1 MPYQYV
7 QIKIINYYYTRRFIK
22 YQQTSAKLIQLF
34 TSAWR
39 NKNTERKGKI
49 YNLYI
54 LFFKSISF
62 ACVFSVFIY
71 L

>member
-7 QIKIINYYYTRRFIK
+7 QIKNINYYYTRGFIK
-22 YQQTSAKLIQLF
+22 NQQTSAKLIQLF

-49 YNLYI
+49 CNLYI
-54 LFFKSISF
+54 LLFKSISF